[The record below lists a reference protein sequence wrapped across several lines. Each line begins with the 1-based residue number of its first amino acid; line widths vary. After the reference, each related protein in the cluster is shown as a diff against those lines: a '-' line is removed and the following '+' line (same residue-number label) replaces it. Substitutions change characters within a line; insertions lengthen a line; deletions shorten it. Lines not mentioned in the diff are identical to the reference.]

1 VRNSGEESFA
11 FSSRYP
17 FTALPLIFSHP
28 ELASTRRV
36 RCPSADA
43 PETISS
49 DAGCLLTVCWELSCC
64 SEKQTESERL
74 TQQCLVRACVC
85 GVHRANHPSFAV
97 QPTHFHAVVN
107 IQHHQLVARKLSR
120 TQTVDFTST
129 GSCLG
134 SLESRVTSSPGRK
147 PPRTLSCLTIPILPT
162 SLSLRPASVWVVHCM
177 ESYENMQ
184 SSFSAKRAP
193 PKSLDLQSSSAARG
207 GAARDGSPPRTPIR
221 KSPRTAKGNNGGAS
235 QALRLRSS
243 SPPPPRATFLDDITP
258 VDNIRN
264 GQQRAGDEPGGVRRD
279 SHDLSLSPREGNRE
293 SLVDNLLLSFNQLST
308 LVPETSPADEEHIY
322 TPFGDN
328 LPSPSSPLRTTF
340 TKNDRQRD
348 FTSSSSYSPEIDR
361 GDDSSNRYSRR
372 QGNNRRSNNSSISN
386 SNNNQGSIGRIESL
400 RQDVGRGK
408 FFDAQRKT
416 PSPTHG
422 RYGYSREGQGSNNA
436 GSTDLGYDQV
446 ARGGRW
452 TNDTHSSG
460 LDKPYGERMVHS
472 SGSNMAPI
480 NNFADGERS
489 QAVEYHGYDAAPTPT
504 VPVGP
509 RKLPPQSPPPQ
520 GAYPPQ
526 PSHPPPQTPKL
537 ERKKSTKSPKSLYNR
552 AGRSNTLGA
561 SSVRSPTDSFGDVS
575 DPRELPPLPAF
586 VNPPAPSPSIPF
598 EKPTYPPPQPPQPPT
613 KERQGFFKRVFRSSS
628 KNSTPLNQA
637 PSPSP
642 LGQPE
647 HLPPRGKEYQHIV
660 EQMIRPWSPKLQVDP
675 SQQRPTTPIESTPQQ
690 TPPHPLNKKH
700 SFFRRRKKSVSEH
713 NSVPVPPLQVQQ
725 IQHPQLQQAQQAQNA
740 DAASS
745 PVSSLRQV
753 MSPYLRSPGG
763 HPEEYQPYWRD
774 QYGVDSDDNQS
785 SDTAGPPHNHRS
797 LNNPTVRVVPRS
809 REGTEFVQSQGRS
822 IASAGQDSAYPNSHA
837 RALVSNARN
846 HVRDATENSFL
857 QDSSGNEDRNPK
869 EVSVHHRRSNLV
881 YQDEERRPRTSPT
894 SPTYRDVVVRSEMEK
909 EERRLPVVK
918 NTETLAPEPAVLD
931 GPRNSPES
939 INSAAIK
946 GERMTM
952 ATETETL
959 EGAVGKRELAK
970 SDEFPPSRGPSEN
983 LDKSWLGPASPEE
996 EPNAPSSL
1004 PLAGPRDSQRVSG
1017 STNNSD
1023 YKSASSVPVVQ
1034 IDGQHTSA
1042 VPSINTEAIS
1052 EDECQPTA
1060 EDRALAKKVFD
1071 GDEEIIS
1078 KARAVSWLGDSGA
1091 VGYRARKAYMEL
1103 YDWTNMNVLAA
1114 MRVLCGRLVLRGE
1127 TQQIDRILN
1136 AFSRRWCECNPNH
1149 GFKHTGNSPFEA
1161 DTDLMANN
1169 IHIYVDVV
1177 HTICYSL
1184 LLLNTDLHLAD
1195 IEQKMTR
1202 SQFIKNTIPT
1212 IVRVASEQAPETFIQ
1227 KRSSFLPSKP
1237 QVPHSDQGIRSPVAT
1252 TLQRYSPERRE
1263 EKTSLDIDA
1272 GSRTYTERTAA
1283 LALLSTQDDEP
1294 PPTPQHFD
1302 ANDCDPLVNEQ
1313 FHGTG
1318 RQWES
1323 QLEVILKEFFN
1334 SIRQQ
1339 RLPLHGSMPD
1349 PTQDQQGSSNNLS
1362 VFAQG
1367 QALLRRSPSVLSKA
1381 PSENFTQSSRSRQE
1395 AYRPS
1400 TGRWSSKNRS
1410 RPRLYPGSAVG
1421 SSRTSLDDQSIWS
1434 PSVSSTWSKYSLNK
1448 TQTSMSVESF
1458 SSNFPQ
1464 GDYQQSIG
1472 FANAL
1477 SQAIIREET
1486 PGGLTAA
1493 SAAADDGAALLLD
1506 SDSLELAGAP
1516 WAKEGI
1522 LKHKH
1527 HLESVD
1533 KKAKNRN
1540 WTECFAVIE
1549 RGMMRLFSFSTKTA
1563 TRNRQPNAGVV
1574 GGGNWTENAE
1584 ALGSF
1589 LLRQTIASALPPP
1602 GYSKARPHVWAL
1614 SLPTGAVHLFQVGTP
1629 EIVKEFVS
1637 TANYWSARLSKEP
1650 LIGGICNIEYGW
1662 SDMVVNVTLTQTEPQ
1677 TPTKYNHSRTRSTSG
1692 PHSRPSLQSSIR
1704 SSMEQGS
1711 MKPRLPGD
1719 RVNISDW
1726 TPPQQSMMASHLHEK
1741 DQLQVCVVS
1750 TINRL

>member
-1 VRNSGEESFA
+1 MPNSS
-11 FSSRYP
+11 
-17 FTALPLIFSHP
+17 
-28 ELASTRRV
+28 
-36 RCPSADA
+36 
-43 PETISS
+43 
-49 DAGCLLTVCWELSCC
+49 
-64 SEKQTESERL
+64 
-74 TQQCLVRACVC
+74 
-85 GVHRANHPSFAV
+85 
-97 QPTHFHAVVN
+97 
-107 IQHHQLVARKLSR
+107 
-120 TQTVDFTST
+120 
-129 GSCLG
+129 
-134 SLESRVTSSPGRK
+134 
-147 PPRTLSCLTIPILPT
+147 
-162 SLSLRPASVWVVHCM
+162 
-177 ESYENMQ
+177 
-184 SSFSAKRAP
+184 SAKRAP
-193 PKSLDLQSSSAARG
+193 PKSLDLQSSSAARRG
-207 GAARDGSPPRTPIR
+207 TVRDGSPPRTPIR
-221 KSPRTAKGNNGGAS
+221 KSTRTAKGNNGGAS
-235 QALRLRSS
+235 QALRLRST

-279 SHDLSLSPREGNRE
+279 SHDLSLSPREGNRR
-293 SLVDNLLLSFNQLST
+293 SLVDNLLLSFDQLST
-308 LVPETSPADEEHIY
+308 LVPETSPVDEEHIY
-322 TPFGDN
+322 TPFDDDR
-328 LPSPSSPLRTTF
+328 PSPSSPLRTAF
-340 TKNDRQRD
+340 TKSDRQRD
-348 FTSSSSYSPEIDR
+348 LAYSSSYSPELDR
-361 GDDSSNRYSRR
+361 GEDFSNWHSKR
-372 QGNNRRSNNSSISN
+372 QGNSRRSNNSSISN
-386 SNNNQGSIGRIESL
+386 SNNNQGSVGRIESL
-400 RQDVGRGK
+400 RQEVGRGQ
-408 FFDAQRKT
+408 FFDAQRRT
-416 PSPTHG
+416 PSPTQGHYGGHSRG
-422 RYGYSREGQGSNNA
+422 RGQGSNNE
-436 GSTDLGYDQV
+436 GSTDLGYKQV
-446 ARGGRW
+446 ARGGRG

-460 LDKPYGERMVHS
+460 LDNPYGEQRMVYS
-472 SGSNMAPI
+472 SESNMAPI
-480 NNFADGERS
+480 NNNFADRERP
-489 QAVEYHGYDAAPTPT
+489 QPVEYHGYDAAPTPT

-509 RKLPPQSPPPQ
+509 RRLPPQSPAPQ
-520 GAYPPQ
+520 VAYPPQ
-526 PSHPPPQTPKL
+526 PSHPPPRTPKL
-537 ERKKSTKSPKSLYNR
+537 ERKKSSKSPKSLYNR

-561 SSVRSPTDSFGDVS
+561 SSIRSPTDSFGDVS
-575 DPRELPPLPAF
+575 DPRGLPPLPAF
-586 VNPPAPSPSIPF
+586 ANPPAPSPSIPF
-598 EKPTYPPPQPPQPPT
+598 EKPTYLPPQPPQPPQPPA

-628 KNSTPLNQA
+628 KNSTSPHQA
-637 PSPSP
+637 PPSSP

-647 HLPPRGKEYQHIV
+647 HPPLKGKEYQHIV
-660 EQMIRPWSPKLQVDP
+660 EQMIRPWSPKLQVDA
-675 SQQRPTTPIESTPQQ
+675 SQQQRRPATPIESTPQQ

-713 NSVPVPPLQVQQ
+713 NPVPIPPLLQVQQQ
-725 IQHPQLQQAQQAQNA
+725 IQHPQLQQTQQEQNT
-740 DAASS
+740 DVASS

-753 MSPYLRSPGG
+753 MNPYLRSPGG
-763 HPEEYQPYWRD
+763 HPEEYHPYWRD
-774 QYGVDSDDNQS
+774 NQYGIDSDDNQG
-785 SDTAGPPHNHRS
+785 SDTAGASYPRHRS
-797 LNNPTVRVVPRS
+797 RNNPTVRAVPRS

-822 IASAGQDSAYPNSHA
+822 IASAAGQEFAYSGSHA
-837 RALVSNARN
+837 RALAGNARN
-846 HVRDATENSFL
+846 NVRDATENSFL
-857 QDSSGNEDRNPK
+857 QDSSGNEDRGPK
-869 EVSVHHRRSNLV
+869 DVVAHRRRSNLG
-881 YQDEERRPRTSPT
+881 YDDERRRPRTSPT
-894 SPTYRDVVVRSEMEK
+894 SPTYRDMVVQSEVEK
-909 EERRLPVVK
+909 EGRQLAAVK
-918 NTETLAPEPAVLD
+918 GIATLTPEPAALD
-931 GPRNSPES
+931 GSRNFLPKGVD
-939 INSAAIK
+939 SAAVK
-946 GERMTM
+946 DARM
-952 ATETETL
+952 ATAPEMETL
-959 EGAVGKRELAK
+959 EGAVGKRVLAIHGESIPAK
-970 SDEFPPSRGPSEN
+970 GPSEN
-983 LDKSWLGPASPEE
+983 GDKPRLDSVPPEE
-996 EPNAPSSL
+996 EPNSPSSL
-1004 PLAGPRDSQRVSG
+1004 PPAGLENSRRVSG
-1017 STNNSD
+1017 SSTNNSD
-1023 YKSASSVPVVQ
+1023 YKSASSVPIVQ
-1034 IDGQHTSA
+1034 VDGQHTSA

-1052 EDECQPTA
+1052 EDECQPTTG
-1060 EDRALAKKVFD
+1060 DRALAKKVFD

-1078 KARAVSWLGDSGA
+1078 KVKATSWLGDSGA
-1091 VGYRARKAYMEL
+1091 VGFRARKAYMEL
-1103 YDWTNMNVLAA
+1103 YDWTNMNLLAA

-1149 GFKHTGNSPFEA
+1149 GFKHT
-1161 DTDLMANN
+1161 
-1169 IHIYVDVV
+1169 DVV

-1202 SQFIKNTIPT
+1202 NQFVKNTIPT
-1212 IVRVASEQAPETFIQ
+1212 AVRIASEQAPETFIQ
-1227 KRSSFLPSKP
+1227 KRSSFLPSRS
-1237 QVPHSDQGIRSPVAT
+1237 QIPHPDQGIRSPMAT
-1252 TLQRYSPERRE
+1252 SFPRYNPERRE

-1272 GSRTYTERTAA
+1272 GSRTYTERTAT
-1283 LALLSTQDDEP
+1283 LAQLSTQDDEP
-1294 PPTPQHFD
+1294 PPTHQHFD
-1302 ANDCDPLVNEQ
+1302 TNDCGPLVNEQ
-1313 FHGTG
+1313 FCGTS

-1349 PTQDQQGSSNNLS
+1349 PVQDQQGSSNNLS

-1395 AYRPS
+1395 TYRPS

-1434 PSVSSTWSKYSLNK
+1434 PSVSSTWSRYSLNK

-1493 SAAADDGAALLLD
+1493 SAAADDSAALLLD

-1540 WTECFAVIE
+1540 WTESFAVIE

-1563 TRNRQPNAGVV
+1563 TRNRQLNAGVV

-1662 SDMVVNVTLTQTEPQ
+1662 SDMVVNVVALTQTEPQ
-1677 TPTKYNHSRTRSTSG
+1677 TPPKYNHSRTRSTSG

-1719 RVNISDW
+1719 KVNISDW
-1726 TPPQQSMMASHLHEK
+1726 SPPQQSMMASHLHEK
-1741 DQLQVCVVS
+1741 DQLQALLTYVKNIEDELQKHNELRGAMLLAFSPRHPNSSKAMANWERKSSYLLREIVKFGTYIDCLTQAQKEKERVLGEREGPKVDEVAAGEENEEKKV
-1750 TINRL
+1750 IIK

>member
-1 VRNSGEESFA
+1 MLD
-11 FSSRYP
+11 SS
-17 FTALPLIFSHP
+17 
-28 ELASTRRV
+28 
-36 RCPSADA
+36 
-43 PETISS
+43 
-49 DAGCLLTVCWELSCC
+49 
-64 SEKQTESERL
+64 
-74 TQQCLVRACVC
+74 
-85 GVHRANHPSFAV
+85 
-97 QPTHFHAVVN
+97 
-107 IQHHQLVARKLSR
+107 
-120 TQTVDFTST
+120 
-129 GSCLG
+129 
-134 SLESRVTSSPGRK
+134 
-147 PPRTLSCLTIPILPT
+147 
-162 SLSLRPASVWVVHCM
+162 
-177 ESYENMQ
+177 
-184 SSFSAKRAP
+184 SAKRAP
-193 PKSLDLQSSSAARG
+193 PKALDLQSSTVARRAA
-207 GAARDGSPPRTPIR
+207 AHDGSPPRTPIR

-235 QALRLRSS
+235 KALRLRSPS
-243 SPPPPRATFLDDITP
+243 PPPPPRATFLDDITP

-279 SHDLSLSPREGNRE
+279 SHDLSLSPREGNRG
-293 SLVDNLLLSFNQLST
+293 SLVDNMLLSFDQLST
-308 LVPETSPADEEHIY
+308 LVPGSSSADEEHLY
-322 TPFGDN
+322 TPFDDDR
-328 LPSPSSPLRTTF
+328 PSPRSPLRTAF
-340 TKNDRQRD
+340 TNTDRQRD
-348 FTSSSSYSPEIDR
+348 LTYSSPYSAEVDR
-361 GDDSSNRYSRR
+361 GDDSSNRYSKR

-400 RQDVGRGK
+400 RQEGGRGK
-408 FFDAQRKT
+408 FIDGQRKT
-416 PSPTHG
+416 PSPIQGH
-422 RYGYSREGQGSNNA
+422 YGHSRGSKGSSNA
-436 GSTDLGYDQV
+436 GSTDLGYGQV
-446 ARGGRW
+446 ARGGQW
-452 TNDTHSSG
+452 TNDIHSPG
-460 LDKPYGERMVHS
+460 LDNPYGQRMVHS

-480 NNFADGERS
+480 NNFVDGERPRPID
-489 QAVEYHGYDAAPTPT
+489 YHGYDAAPTPT

-509 RKLPPQSPPPQ
+509 RRLPPQTSAPQ
-520 GAYPPQ
+520 GTYPPQ

-537 ERKKSTKSPKSLYNR
+537 ERKKSSKSPKSLYNR

-598 EKPTYPPPQPPQPPT
+598 EKPIYPPPQPPA
-613 KERQGFFKRVFRSSS
+613 KERQGFFRRVFGSSS
-628 KNSTPLNQA
+628 KNTTSLNQA
-637 PSPSP
+637 PPPSP

-647 HLPPRGKEYQHIV
+647 HPPPRGKEYQHIV
-660 EQMIRPWSPKLQVDP
+660 DQMIRPWSPKLQTDP
-675 SQQRPTTPIESTPQQ
+675 SQQRPVTPIDSTPQA

-713 NSVPVPPLQVQQ
+713 SPVPVPPLQVQQ
-725 IQHPQLQQAQQAQNA
+725 IQHPQIQQAQQEHLVHQVQNT
-740 DAASS
+740 DATSS

-753 MSPYLRSPGG
+753 MNPYLKG
-763 HPEEYQPYWRD
+763 PEEYQPYWRD
-774 QYGVDSDDNQS
+774 HQYGVDSDDNQS
-785 SDTAGPPHNHRS
+785 SDTAGPPPNHRS
-797 LNNPTVRVVPRS
+797 RDNPTIRAVPRS
-809 REGTEFVQSQGRS
+809 REGTEFAPSQGRS
-822 IASAGQDSAYPNSHA
+822 IASAGHDSVYANSHA
-837 RALVSNARN
+837 RVANNASN
-846 HVRDATENSFL
+846 HVRDAAENSFL
-857 QDSSGNEDRNPK
+857 QDSSGNEDRGPK
-869 EVSVHHRRSNLV
+869 VAGSHRRRSNLGH
-881 YQDEERRPRTSPT
+881 QDEERRPRTSPT
-894 SPTYRDVVVRSEMEK
+894 GPTSPISRDMAVQSEVG
-909 EERRLPVVK
+909 RRLPAVK
-918 NTETLAPEPAVLD
+918 NVMAPTPEPAELD
-931 GPRNSPES
+931 DRRNSPKDV
-939 INSAAIK
+939 NSAAIEDTK
-946 GERMTM
+946 M
-952 ATETETL
+952 ATTTGTTEEIAGNKGSAT
-959 EGAVGKRELAK
+959 
-970 SDEFPPSRGPSEN
+970 SDDAMPSKEPSEN
-983 LDKSWLGPASPEE
+983 GDKPWLDPASPED
-996 EPNAPSSL
+996 EPNAPPSL
-1004 PLAGPRDSQRVSG
+1004 PLAGTRDLQRASG

-1034 IDGQHTSA
+1034 IDGQHPSP
-1042 VPSINTEAIS
+1042 VPCINTEAIG
-1052 EDECQPTA
+1052 EDEGQPTA
-1060 EDRALAKKVFD
+1060 EDRTLAKKIFD
-1071 GDEEIIS
+1071 GNEEIIS
-1078 KARAVSWLGDSGA
+1078 KTRAASWLGDSGA
-1091 VGYRARKAYMEL
+1091 AGLRARRAYMEL
-1103 YDWTNMNVLAA
+1103 YDWTNMNILAA

-1136 AFSRRWCECNPNH
+1136 AFSCRWCECNPNH
-1149 GFKHTGNSPFEA
+1149 GFKHTGKPTNSPLA
-1161 DTDLMANN
+1161 DTNLKAND
-1169 IHIYVDVV
+1169 IPLYLDVV

-1227 KRSSFLPSKP
+1227 KRSSFLPSRSQMP
-1237 QVPHSDQGIRSPVAT
+1237 NYDQGIRSPT
-1252 TLQRYSPERRE
+1252 TTTGVLRGSPERR

-1272 GSRTYTERTAA
+1272 GPRTYTERTAA
-1283 LALLSTQDDEP
+1283 FAQSTQDDEP

-1302 ANDCDPLVNEQ
+1302 TNDCGSLVKEQ
-1313 FHGTG
+1313 FHGTS

-1339 RLPLHGSMPD
+1339 RLPLHGSIPD
-1349 PTQDQQGSSNNLS
+1349 PVQDQQGSSNNLS

-1367 QALLRRSPSVLSKA
+1367 HSLLRRSPSVLSKA
-1381 PSENFTQSSRSRQE
+1381 PSENMTQSSRSRQDT
-1395 AYRPS
+1395 YRPS

-1410 RPRLYPGSAVG
+1410 RPRLYPGSNVG

-1434 PSVSSTWSKYSLNK
+1434 PSVSSTWSKYSFNK

-1486 PGGLTAA
+1486 PGGLAA
-1493 SAAADDGAALLLD
+1493 AAVAADDGAALLLD
-1506 SDSLELAGAP
+1506 NDSLELAGAP

-1540 WTECFAVIE
+1540 WTESFAVIE
-1549 RGMMRLFSFSTKTA
+1549 RGMMRLFSFSTKTS
-1563 TRNRQPNAGVV
+1563 TKSRQPNARAV

-1614 SLPTGAVHLFQVGTP
+1614 SLPTGAVHLFQAGTP

-1650 LIGGICNIEYGW
+1650 LVGGISNIEYGW
-1662 SDMVVNVTLTQTEPQ
+1662 SDMVVNLALTQTESQP
-1677 TPTKYNHSRTRSTSG
+1677 PAKYNHSRTRSTSG

-1704 SSMEQGS
+1704 SSIEQGS

-1741 DQLQVCVVS
+1741 DQLQALLTYVKNIEEELQKHNELRGAMLLAFSPRHPNSAKAMANWERKSSYLLREIVKFRTYIDCLTQAQKEKERVLGEREEAKVEVAADEVKDKEKGG
-1750 TINRL
+1750 